1 MSLVEFNL
9 KPTPR
14 HCESGMTS
22 THREPDFNLVA
33 RPYRWLEYLTLG
45 RALERCR
52 AHFLAQL
59 RDRRRALV
67 LGDGDGRFLAQL
79 LALNRHLRAD
89 AVDTSI
95 TMLQLLRQRSEEATS
110 DAKTRLNIHHCD
122 ALTFP
127 LTDRYDLVTTHFFL
141 DCLTQGELDSLI
153 THVAPALA
161 PGALWLVSDFRV
173 PTGFMRL
180 PALALIRGLYFGFR
194 VLTGLRTVKLPDHA
208 TPLTRSGLI
217 RVAHRDSFAGILTTE
232 LWQA

>member
-1 MSLVEFNL
+1 
-9 KPTPR
+9 
-14 HCESGMTS
+14 MTGHSQPERS
-22 THREPDFNLVA
+22 TLRQLLMTATTAREPDFNLIA
-33 RPYRWLEYLTLG
+33 RPYRWLEYLMFG

-52 AHFLAQL
+52 DHFLAQL
-59 RDRRRALV
+59 CDRRRALV

-79 LALNRHLRAD
+79 FADNPHLRAD

-95 TMLQLLRQRSEEATS
+95 AMLQLLRQRSEAATP
-110 DAKTRLNIHHCD
+110 DADTRLSTHHCD

-127 LTDRYDLVTTHFFL
+127 LAGPYDLVTTHFFL
-141 DCLTQGELDSLI
+141 DCLTQADLDTLI
-153 THVAPALA
+153 TQVASALA
-161 PGALWLVSDFRV
+161 PGGLWLVSDFRI

-194 VLTGLRTVKLPDHA
+194 VLTGLRTMKLPDHA

-217 RVAHRDSFAGILTTE
+217 RVAHRHSFAGMLTTE

>member
-1 MSLVEFNL
+1 MRGHSQPERSTL
-9 KPTPR
+9 
-14 HCESGMTS
+14 CESLMTA
-22 THREPDFNLVA
+22 TTAREPDFNLIA

-59 RDRRRALV
+59 CDRRRALV
-67 LGDGDGRFLAQL
+67 LGDGDGRFLAKL
-79 LALNRHLRAD
+79 LAHNPYLRAD
-89 AVDTSI
+89 AVDTSVA
-95 TMLQLLRQRSEEATS
+95 MLRLLRQRSEGATP
-110 DAKTRLNIHHCD
+110 DADTRLSIHHCD

-127 LTDRYDLVTTHFFL
+127 LAGRYDLVITHFFL
-141 DCLTQGELDSLI
+141 DCLTQADLDTLV
-153 THVAPALA
+153 TRVAPTLA
-161 PGALWLVSDFRV
+161 PGGLWLVSDFRI

-194 VLTGLRTVKLPDHA
+194 VLTGLRTMKLPDHA

-217 RVAHRDSFAGILTTE
+217 RVAHRHSFAGMLTTE